1 MCCINTGSLELKLE
15 VVPVESLLHHEAT
28 LPHIV
33 NKLILEFTN
42 LAKLQNPIII
52 DENDILLDGNHRA
65 FVFKKLHFK
74 YILVCKINYFNK
86 NVKLRYW
93 YRLLKN
99 IKSVDLLKQVIE
111 DMNGNVMQV
120 TDKDALKSEL
130 ENNSLNCGIQQGDYY
145 AAISFN
151 KDSVNDAVSAYD
163 FLEKIQN
170 KLVKKGITL
179 KYIPDQ
185 YVHERKFYDGLKD
198 DEVVIWTP
206 QITKEM
212 VVDAAKKGKIFA
224 PRTTRN
230 LIPSRPINVNVPSY
244 WFKENIS
251 LEEINKRF
259 SKFLESK
266 HIKRFG
272 PGQVIAGR
280 YYGEEL
286 FVYFDKKII
295 IFK

>member
-15 VVPVESLLHHEAT
+15 VVPVESLLPHEAT

-42 LAKLQNPIII
+42 LVQLQNPIII
-52 DENDILLDGNHRA
+52 DENDILLDGNHRV
-65 FVFKKLHFK
+65 FVYKKLRFK
-74 YILVCKINYFNK
+74 YISVCKINYFNK

-99 IKSVDLLKQVIE
+99 MKSVDLLKQVVE
-111 DMNGNVMQV
+111 DMNGSVTQV
-120 TDKDALKSEL
+120 TDKKTLKKVL
-130 ENNSLNCGIQQGDYY
+130 ENNSLNCGIQQGDFY

-151 KDSVNDAVSAYD
+151 EDSVNDAVSAYD

-170 KLVKKGITL
+170 KLLKKGVTL

-185 YVHERKFYDGLKD
+185 YVHERKFHDEVKD

-212 VVDAAKKGKIFA
+212 VVDAAKKGKVFA
-224 PRTTRN
+224 PRTTRH

-259 SKFLESK
+259 STFLENK

-286 FVYFDKKII
+286 FIYFDKK
-295 IFK
+295 

>member
-1 MCCINTGSLELKLE
+1 MCRINTGSLELKLE
-15 VVPVESLLHHEAT
+15 VVPVQSLLQHEAT

-33 NKLILEFTN
+33 NKLILEFKN

-74 YILVCKINYFNK
+74 YISVCKINYFNK

-99 IKSVDLLKQVIE
+99 IKSVDLLKKIIE
-111 DMNGNVMQV
+111 DMDGSFTQV
-120 TDKDALKSEL
+120 IDKKTLKKTL
-130 ENNSLNCGIQQGDYY
+130 ENNSLNCGIQQGNYY
-145 AAISFN
+145 ASISFN
-151 KDSVNDAVSAYD
+151 KDIVNDAVSAYD

-170 KLVKKGITL
+170 KLIKEGIKL

-185 YVHERKFYDGLKD
+185 YVHERKFYDELKD

-212 VVDAAKKGKIFA
+212 VVDAVKKGKIFA
-224 PRTTRN
+224 PRATRH

-272 PGQVIAGR
+272 PGQIIDGR

-286 FVYFDKKII
+286 FIYFDKK
-295 IFK
+295 

>member
-15 VVPVESLLHHEAT
+15 VVLVESLLQHEAT

-33 NKLILEFTN
+33 NKLLLEFTN

-74 YILVCKINYFNK
+74 YISVCKVNYFNK
-86 NVKLRYW
+86 NVTLRYW

-99 IKSVDLLKQVIE
+99 IKSVDLLKQVVE
-111 DMNGNVMQV
+111 DMNGTVTQV
-120 TDKDALKSEL
+120 TDKNALKEVL
-130 ENNSLNCGIQQGDYY
+130 EINSLNCGIQRGDFY

-170 KLVKKGITL
+170 TLLKKGVTL

-206 QITKEM
+206 QITKKM
-212 VVDAAKKGKIFA
+212 VIDAAKKGKVFA

-251 LEEINKRF
+251 LEEINRRF
-259 SKFLESK
+259 SKFLARK

-286 FVYFDKKII
+286 FIYFDKK
-295 IFK
+295 

>member
-1 MCCINTGSLELKLE
+1 MKLE
-15 VVPVESLLHHEAT
+15 VVPVESLLPHEAT

-33 NKLILEFTN
+33 NKLLLEFTN
-42 LAKLQNPIII
+42 RAKLQNPIII
-52 DENDILLDGNHRA
+52 DENNILLDGNHRA

-74 YILVCKINYFNK
+74 YISVCKINYFNK

-99 IKSVDLLKQVIE
+99 IKSVDLLKRIIE
-111 DMNGNVMQV
+111 DMNGTVTQV
-120 TDKDALKSEL
+120 TDKKTLKKVL
-130 ENNSLNCGIQQGDYY
+130 ENNSLDYGIQQDDFY
-145 AAISFN
+145 ATINFPEE
-151 KDSVNDAVSAYD
+151 SVNDAVSAYD
-163 FLEKIQN
+163 YLEKVQSR
-170 KLVKKGITL
+170 LRKKGVTF

-185 YVHERKFYDGLKD
+185 YVHERKFYDEVKN

-206 QITKEM
+206 HITKEM
-212 VVDAAKKGKIFA
+212 VVDAAKKGKIFS
-224 PRTTRN
+224 PRTTRH
-230 LIPSRPINVNVPSY
+230 LIPSRPIHVNIPSY

-259 SKFLESK
+259 ATFLAKK

-286 FVYFDKKII
+286 FIYFDKKG
-295 IFK
+295 

>member
-1 MCCINTGSLELKLE
+1 MFRINTGRNELKLE
-15 VVPVESLLHHEAT
+15 VVPVESLLPHEST

-33 NKLILEFTN
+33 NKLLLEFTN

-52 DENDILLDGNHRA
+52 DENDMLLDGNHRV

-99 IKSVDLLKQVIE
+99 IKSIDSLKQVVE
-111 DMNGNVMQV
+111 DMNGTFMQV
-120 TDKDALKSEL
+120 RDKNALKKVL
-130 ENNSLNCGIQQGDYY
+130 EKNSLHCGIQQGDCY
-145 AAISFN
+145 AVISFHE
-151 KDSVNDAVSAYD
+151 DSVNDAVSAYD

-170 KLVKKGITL
+170 TLLKKGVTVQ
-179 KYIPDQ
+179 YIPDQ
-185 YVHERKFYDGLKD
+185 YAHERKFCDGLKD

-206 QITKEM
+206 QITKKM
-212 VVDAAKKGKIFA
+212 VIDAAKKGKVFS
-224 PRTTRN
+224 PKTTRHV
-230 LIPSRPINVNVPSY
+230 IPSRPINVNVPSY

-251 LEEINKRF
+251 LEEINNRF
-259 SKFLESK
+259 ATFLARK

-286 FVYFDKKII
+286 FIYFDKK
-295 IFK
+295 

>member
-1 MCCINTGSLELKLE
+1 MCCINTGRLELKLE
-15 VVPVESLLHHEAT
+15 VVPVESLLPHEAT
-28 LPHIV
+28 FPHIV

-74 YILVCKINYFNK
+74 YISVCKINYFNK

-99 IKSVDLLKQVIE
+99 IKSFDLLKQIIE
-111 DMNGNVMQV
+111 DMNGSVTQV
-120 TDKDALKSEL
+120 TDKKTLTKVL
-130 ENNSLNCGIQQGDYY
+130 ENNSLNCGIQQGDFY

-151 KDSVNDAVSAYD
+151 KDIVNDAVSAYD

-170 KLVKKGITL
+170 KLIKEGIEL

-185 YVHERKFYDGLKD
+185 YVHERKFCNELKD
-198 DEVVIWTP
+198 NEVVIWTP

-212 VVDAAKKGKIFA
+212 VIDAAKKGKVFA

-230 LIPSRPINVNVPSY
+230 LIPSRPINVNVPSH
-244 WFKENIS
+244 WFKENIL

-259 SKFLESK
+259 STFLESK
-266 HIKRFG
+266 QVKRFG
-272 PGQVIAGR
+272 PGQIIDGR

-286 FVYFDKKII
+286 FIYFDKK
-295 IFK
+295 

>member
-1 MCCINTGSLELKLE
+1 MELKLE
-15 VVPVESLLHHEAT
+15 VVPVESLLPHEAT

-33 NKLILEFTN
+33 DKLLLEFKN

-74 YILVCKINYFNK
+74 YISVCKINYFNK

-99 IKSVDLLKQVIE
+99 IKSVNLLKQIIE
-111 DMNGNVMQV
+111 DMNGMITQV
-120 TDKDALKSEL
+120 ADKNALKMEL
-130 ENNSLNCGIQQGDYY
+130 EKNTLNYGIQHGDFY
-145 AAISFN
+145 AMISFHE
-151 KDSVNDAVSAYD
+151 DSVNDAISAYD

-170 KLVKKGITL
+170 ALL
-179 KYIPDQ
+179 KNGVSLQYIPDQ
-185 YVHERKFYDGLKD
+185 YVHERKSYDELKD
-198 DEVVIWTP
+198 DEGVIWTP

-212 VVDAAKKGKIFA
+212 VVDAAKEGKIFS
-224 PRTTRN
+224 PKTTRHV
-230 LIPSRPINVNVPSY
+230 IPSRPINVNVPSY

-251 LEEINKRF
+251 LDEINRRF
-259 SKFLESK
+259 ATFLKNK
-266 HIKRFG
+266 HRKRFG

-286 FVYFDKKII
+286 FVYFDKKY
-295 IFK
+295 

>member
-15 VVPVESLLHHEAT
+15 VVPVESLLQYEAT

-33 NKLILEFTN
+33 DKLVLEFTN

-74 YILVCKINYFNK
+74 YISVCKINYFNK

-99 IKSVDLLKQVIE
+99 IKNVDLLKKIIE
-111 DMNGNVMQV
+111 DMNGSVTQV
-120 TDKDALKSEL
+120 TDKKTLTKVM

-145 AAISFN
+145 ASISFN
-151 KDSVNDAVSAYD
+151 KDIVNDAVSAYD
-163 FLEKIQN
+163 FLEEIQN
-170 KLVKKGITL
+170 KLIKEGIKL

-185 YVHERKFYDGLKD
+185 YVYERKFYDELKD

-212 VVDAAKKGKIFA
+212 VVDAVKKGKIFA
-224 PRTTRN
+224 PKATRH

-251 LEEINKRF
+251 SEEINKRF

-272 PGQVIAGR
+272 PGQIIDGR

-286 FVYFDKKII
+286 FIYFDKK
-295 IFK
+295 

>member
-1 MCCINTGSLELKLE
+1 MFRINTGRMELKLE
-15 VVPVESLLHHEAT
+15 VVRVESLLPHEST

-33 NKLILEFTN
+33 NKLLLEFTN

-52 DENDILLDGNHRA
+52 DENDILLDGNHRV

-74 YILVCKINYFNK
+74 YISVCKINYFNK

-99 IKSVDLLKQVIE
+99 MKSIDSLTQVVE
-111 DMNGNVMQV
+111 DMNGTIRQV
-120 TDKDALKSEL
+120 TDKNALKKVL
-130 ENNSLNCGIQQGDYY
+130 EKNSLHCGIQQGDCY
-145 AAISFN
+145 AVINFHE
-151 KDSVNDAVSAYD
+151 DSVNDAVSAYD

-170 KLVKKGITL
+170 TLLKKGVTL
-179 KYIPDQ
+179 QYIPDQ
-185 YVHERKFYDGLKD
+185 YAHERKFCDGLKD

-206 QITKEM
+206 QITKKM
-212 VVDAAKKGKIFA
+212 VIDAAKKGKVFS
-224 PRTTRN
+224 PKTTRHV
-230 LIPSRPINVNVPSY
+230 IPSRPINVNVPSY

-251 LEEINKRF
+251 LEEINNRF
-259 SKFLESK
+259 ATFLARK

-286 FVYFDKKII
+286 FIYFDKK
-295 IFK
+295 

>member
-1 MCCINTGSLELKLE
+1 MCCINTGRLELKLE
-15 VVPVESLLHHEAT
+15 VVPVESLLPHEST

-33 NKLILEFTN
+33 HKLLLEFTN
-42 LAKLQNPIII
+42 LEKLQNPVII

-74 YILVCKINYFNK
+74 YISVCKINYFNE

-99 IKSVDLLKQVIE
+99 IKRADLLKQVVE
-111 DMNGNVMQV
+111 DMDGTVTQV
-120 TDKDALKSEL
+120 TDKNALKIVL
-130 ENNSLNCGIQQGDYY
+130 ENNSLSFGIQQGDFY
-145 AAISFN
+145 AAISFRE
-151 KDSVNDAVSAYD
+151 DSVNDAVSTYD
-163 FLEKIQN
+163 LLEKVQTT
-170 KLVKKGITL
+170 LLKKGATL
-179 KYIPDQ
+179 QYIPDQ
-185 YVHERKFYDGLKD
+185 YVHERKFYDALND

-206 QITKEM
+206 QITKKM
-212 VVDAAKKGKIFA
+212 VIDAAKKGKIFS
-224 PRTTRN
+224 PRTTRH

-251 LEEINKRF
+251 LEEINRRF

-286 FVYFDKKII
+286 FIYFDKK
-295 IFK
+295 

>member
-1 MCCINTGSLELKLE
+1 MLCINSGRMEFKLE
-15 VVPVESLLHHEAT
+15 VVPVESLLQHEAT

-33 NKLILEFTN
+33 DKLILEFTN

-74 YILVCKINYFNK
+74 YISVCKINYFNK

-99 IKSVDLLKQVIE
+99 IKSLDLLKHVVE

-120 TDKDALKSEL
+120 TDKNALKREL
-130 ENNSLNCGIQQGDYY
+130 EKNNLNCGIQQGDFY

-170 KLVKKGITL
+170 KLLKKGAVL

-206 QITKEM
+206 QITKKM
-212 VVDAAKKGKIFA
+212 VVDAAKKGKVFA

-259 SKFLESK
+259 SKFLERK

-286 FVYFDKKII
+286 FIYFDKK
-295 IFK
+295 

>member
-1 MCCINTGSLELKLE
+1 MCCINTGTLELKLE
-15 VVPVESLLHHEAT
+15 VVPVESLLPHEAT

-33 NKLILEFTN
+33 HKLLLEFTN

-99 IKSVDLLKQVIE
+99 IKSVDSFKQVVE
-111 DMNGNVMQV
+111 DMNGTVRQV
-120 TDKDALKSEL
+120 TDKNALKKVL
-130 ENNSLNCGIQQGDYY
+130 ERNSLHCGIQQGDFY
-145 AAISFN
+145 AEISFSE
-151 KDSVNDAVSAYD
+151 DSVNDAVSAYD

-170 KLVKKGITL
+170 TLLKKGVTL
-179 KYIPDQ
+179 QYIPDQ
-185 YVHERKFYDGLKD
+185 YVHERKFFDGLNN
-198 DEVVIWTP
+198 DEVVLWTP
-206 QITKEM
+206 QITKKM
-212 VVDAAKKGKIFA
+212 VIDAAKKGKVFS
-224 PRTTRN
+224 PRTTRH

-259 SKFLESK
+259 STFLARK
-266 HIKRFG
+266 HRRRFG

-286 FVYFDKKII
+286 FIYFDKK
-295 IFK
+295 